1 VKVVAAPIEPFI
13 NSRRFSDFIFF
24 SSFCVCRLDGVFD
37 ICKSDFSKSVLFK
50 IYNAFFYKKAGTRKE
65 DNTTV
70 EITQAE
76 NLISPQKYQTARKV
90 LERSCYRRWFSA

>member
-1 VKVVAAPIEPFI
+1 M
-13 NSRRFSDFIFF
+13 FF

-37 ICKSDFSKSVLFK
+37 IRTSDFSKSVLFK
-50 IYNAFFYKKAGTRKE
+50 IYNACFYKKAGTRKE

-76 NLISPQKYQTARKV
+76 NLISPQKYQTAREV
-90 LERSCYRRWFSA
+90 LERSCYRK

>member
-1 VKVVAAPIEPFI
+1 M
-13 NSRRFSDFIFF
+13 
-24 SSFCVCRLDGVFD
+24 
-37 ICKSDFSKSVLFK
+37 
-50 IYNAFFYKKAGTRKE
+50 KAGTRKE

-90 LERSCYRRWFSA
+90 LERSCYRKWWLGGWNCK